1 MFLYNAVIHVFGGE
15 ESQSLR
21 LQFYKSEILKRISD
35 SLMMP
40 FNKQEWKKYICIH
53 FFL

>member
-1 MFLYNAVIHVFGGE
+1 MFLYIVVIHVFGGK

-21 LQFYKSEILKRISD
+21 LQFYKFEILKGTSD

-40 FNKQEWKKYICIH
+40 FR
-53 FFL
+53 